1 MVLMILVPCTQII
14 MTSLYI
20 ILFKVN
26 IFNITKHNETEFSDV
41 VVSSIIRGWA
51 QGEKTEHLAGKL

>member
-1 MVLMILVPCTQII
+1 MLMGSQP
-14 MTSLYI
+14 SLHEYVDI
-20 ILFKVN
+20 YLQKVN
-26 IFNITKHNETEFSDV
+26 IFNITKHDETEFSDV